1 MPSLF
6 LSLLSVLYAMI
17 IASQWRLGIREFCP
31 ALWFGGMLNFQL
43 VVMFLEFGIW
53 KSPGLVRANVAKLK
67 AWLPPHFVDCCSF
80 FMAGNLLSSRGSLYQ
95 GHVVQHSS
103 PVVIPTVQSSVRTQT
118 LVAGEDFN
126 LDEHVPPR

>member
-1 MPSLF
+1 
-6 LSLLSVLYAMI
+6 
-17 IASQWRLGIREFCP
+17 
-31 ALWFGGMLNFQL
+31 
-43 VVMFLEFGIW
+43 MFLEFGIW

-80 FMAGNLLSSRGSLYQ
+80 FMAGILLSSRGSLYQ

-118 LVAGEDFN
+118 LVAGEDFD

>member
-43 VVMFLEFGIW
+43 VVMFLEFWIW
-53 KSPGLVRANVAKLK
+53 NPPELLRANVAKLK
-67 AWLPPHFVDCCSF
+67 AWLPSHFVDCCSF

-95 GHVVQHSS
+95 DHVNQHST
-103 PVVIPTVQSSVRTQT
+103 PVVTPTLQSLVRTKDWL
-118 LVAGEDFN
+118 LVKN
-126 LDEHVPPR
+126 LI